1 MPKSKDIRIGVTD
14 LYAAVATLDEEENTV
29 TYGVPK
35 VIGGTASISV
45 TQNKAENPVYESDVL
60 IRNNS
65 RISSAT
71 INYRSRTV
79 NLADEMELLYSVTAA
94 SDSEY
99 EDGPEDLPKNC
110 AIGWAAK
117 RSDGGY
123 MCIWYYWCTG
133 SKGDESYETA
143 TDSETTPED
152 NYDFTAMPSPTT
164 KKMRRRKIV
173 ADETEKDAFFASV
186 LKQST

>member
-1 MPKSKDIRIGVTD
+1 MAKSKDIRIGVTD
-14 LYAAVATLDEEENTV
+14 LYAAVATLNEEENTV
-29 TYGVPK
+29 SYAEPK
-35 VIGGTASISV
+35 VIGGTASIGV
-45 TQNKAENPVYESDVL
+45 TQNKAENPVYESDVM

-79 NLADEMELLYSVTAA
+79 NLADEMELLYGVTAA
-94 SDSEY
+94 SDGEY
-99 EDGPEDLPKNC
+99 EDGPSDLPKNC

-123 MCIWYYWCTG
+123 LCVWYYWCTG

-152 NYDFTAMPSPTT
+152 NYDFTAMPSPATG
-164 KKMRRRKIV
+164 KMRRRKIV
-173 ADETEKDAFFASV
+173 ANEVEKNAFFASV
-186 LKQST
+186 LKNPA